1 MDFFTILFIALG
13 LSMDS
18 FAVSVSSGLLIK
30 KSKILSY
37 FKFCFVLAAFQAIM
51 PVIGWLLGKQL
62 KVYIENIDHWIA
74 FILLIIIGGKM
85 IWEGS
90 KKEVERKQFDPLNNL
105 ILLGLGLA
113 TSIDALVI
121 GFSFGFLDV
130 EIIYPILIIGITTFL
145 VAVLGLFLGGKLQK
159 SVNLKLEILGG
170 IVLIGI
176 GLKILIE
183 HLSA

>member
-1 MDFFTILFIALG
+1 
-13 LSMDS
+13 
-18 FAVSVSSGLLIK
+18 
-30 KSKILSY
+30 
-37 FKFCFVLAAFQAIM
+37 M

-62 KVYIENIDHWIA
+62 KVYIESIDHWIA

-90 KKEVERKQFDPLNNL
+90 KKEEKRKQFDPLNNL

-113 TSIDALVI
+113 SSIDALVI
-121 GFSFGFLDV
+121 GLSFGFLDV